1 MAKRSAKLR
10 QSVTVLGTVV
20 ASLMT
25 TNPGHAAELKV
36 LSPQAMKPALN
47 DLIPQFERSSG
58 NQVTISY
65 SSTSA
70 LVTEI
75 QDGKMADIAI
85 LDPKQI
91 EQLEDDGKIIGD
103 SVVPIA
109 KLAFGVIIRKGA
121 TKPDVRTVHGL
132 KQALIN
138 AKSIASGDPGSSASG
153 RYLAN
158 LIERLKIADAIKPKI
173 KTFSSGTAAQ
183 DAVANGEADL
193 AIWVISSANGP
204 GTELAGVLPAQAKKF
219 NSYAAGI
226 LTNSNQISAA
236 KALSSFISSVSCI
249 FAERMTAMAPTT
261 SNQRKYRLPCL
272 VILRACLCRRSCAAW
287 APVRSR
293 QQDCAPM
300 RTSSSRRSRQPGR

>member
-10 QSVTVLGTVV
+10 QFITALAAIVSFLL
-20 ASLMT
+20 ASNLV
-25 TNPGHAAELKV
+25 HSAELTV
-36 LSPQAMKPALN
+36 LSPQAMKPALS

-75 QDGKMADIAI
+75 QAGKMADLAI

-91 EQLEDDGKIIGD
+91 EQLQDEGKIIED
-103 SVVPIA
+103 SIAPIA
-109 KLAFGVIIRKGA
+109 KLAFGVIIRKGN
-121 TKPDVRTVHGL
+121 TKPDVSRVHGL

-153 RYLAN
+153 RYFAS

-173 KTFSSGTAAQ
+173 KAFSSGTAALE
-183 DAVANGEADL
+183 AVANGEADL

-204 GTELAGVLPAQAKKF
+204 STELAGVLPAQAQKF

-226 LTNSNQISAA
+226 LTNSNQIQAA
-236 KALSSFISSVSCI
+236 KALSSFISSPASLKVMKSKG
-249 FAERMTAMAPTT
+249 FDAP
-261 SNQRKYRLPCL
+261 
-272 VILRACLCRRSCAAW
+272 
-287 APVRSR
+287 
-293 QQDCAPM
+293 
-300 RTSSSRRSRQPGR
+300 